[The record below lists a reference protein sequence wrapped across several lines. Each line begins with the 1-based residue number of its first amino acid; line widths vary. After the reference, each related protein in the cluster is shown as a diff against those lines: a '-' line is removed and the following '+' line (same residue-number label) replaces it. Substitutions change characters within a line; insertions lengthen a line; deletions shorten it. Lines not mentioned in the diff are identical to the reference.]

1 MSSENRK
8 LIDNKSYTL
17 HEAIEL
23 HSKGFDELSI
33 ATGYIDLKVFQSL
46 KPVISKMKK
55 VRIIIGMEPQLKRY
69 MLKNPLEDF
78 PEKDLITDL
87 NEEIFT
93 NEYSDIVSML
103 KQRIDDKSLQI
114 KILKK
119 NFLHAKCYIF
129 GNYSSENAVGIIG
142 SSNFTNNGLSKNI
155 ELNYVEND
163 PMVVKYKPNNVDDQ
177 KGHMAWFEE
186 MWNDDD
192 LEEWSFDFLN
202 IVQASPVGN
211 LLFSPYESYIK
222 TIFEIFNQEAKIS
235 LTNEQSS
242 KDNFQ
247 ESTKLFRFQKENTQM
262 LIDKMRKNKVALL
275 SDSVGLGKTL
285 TAINVIQHYINSTDS
300 KVRVEVICPASLTEH
315 WKKELVNEKI
325 IDISVTSKMNFNE
338 ISQRQQLDN
347 IADVT
352 LFVIDESHNYR
363 NINSESYKIVSNWIK
378 NNPKSHV
385 LLLTATPIN
394 NNLIDINNQL
404 LLGTGGDVQ
413 RFFVNFIDE
422 NQSSKFLN
430 WSDYIKRIQSDITKQ
445 INETGSFDEEKL
457 KNDISPIVR
466 EFVVRR
472 TRQGIKKRY
481 GNLSFNGKEKSFPE
495 VNSELCEY
503 ETEYTEYEIKNIQH
517 LKTPLTEYFRFDP
530 EQIIDATKKTLLH
543 PVDILNYYKKIDKT
557 IEDYQHPIQ
566 NIFHLILLLGLTPYK
581 WRMYKKDIYGKKRG
595 EIGTSIVDKDE
606 KKKLQ
611 TQLSFYG
618 IFRSLFLKRVE
629 SSFYSFKLSL
639 ERYHKILKIFQKGVN
654 KNLFLN
660 TQAVDLILGMHDY
673 DSEKEIDEQFLEKLD
688 ELDKD
693 YYEPFVKKDYEVE
706 KIREDIEKDLE
717 ICKTIISLVEELEK
731 NDSKLKQLLSQI
743 EHIVSDNPER
753 KILIFSYF
761 EDTLNYLKNNIYQNN
776 ELFNDHNTEF
786 ISSKNSKNKENILDR
801 FSPESRHAVDIKQPI
816 QYLFSTDVLSEGQS
830 LQDCNYIINYD
841 LHWNPV
847 RMIQR
852 NGRINRLGSKF
863 DEVNII
869 NFKPEAKLD
878 KYLKLISK
886 LEGKIDLIKNTIGT
900 DASVL
905 VEPAQPIDFID
916 LIDTIYSVDKD
927 IRKKYLNL
935 IEEKQDLLIS
945 EDIYVDDL
953 VEFIEKNESKY
964 KEQIFS
970 ISTNKW
976 HLYLGIENNDEARVL
991 VKMYDSNNKDYE
1003 IFRVFKY
1010 FDGTLIEEE
1019 LNLFL
1024 KLLRD
1029 SNFHIRERSDDNL
1042 SINRTVVKSLLN
1054 ERLQSKDSYQKKEK
1068 LFKQDKEFLE
1078 HIHPDYGKIKVLSD
1092 DFKMIMEALQTTNKL
1107 DIKEYRK
1114 FRTEAL
1120 KNKDDQEKF
1129 EIILDEFLSKIKTN
1143 NNNEQRSVKYDKTE
1157 AICFFSNSN

>member
-23 HSKGFDELSI
+23 HSKGFEELSI

-46 KPVISKMKK
+46 KPVISEMKK
-55 VRIIIGMEPQLKRY
+55 VRIIIGMEPQLRRY

-78 PEKDLITDL
+78 PDKDLITDL

-93 NEYSDIVSML
+93 SEYSDIVSML
-103 KQRIDDKSLQI
+103 KRMIDDKSLEI

-129 GNYSSENAVGIIG
+129 GNYSSDNAVGIIG

-155 ELNYVEND
+155 ELNYVENN
-163 PMVVKYKPNNVDDQ
+163 PMNVKYKPNNVNDQ

-222 TIFEIFNQEAKIS
+222 TIFEIFNHEAKIS
-235 LTNEQSS
+235 LSNEQTN

-285 TAINVIQHYINSTDS
+285 TAINVIRHYINSTDT
-300 KVRVEVICPASLTEH
+300 KVRVEVICPASLTDH

-325 IDISVTSKMNFNE
+325 INISVTSKMNFNE
-338 ISQRQQLDN
+338 ISQRQQLDK

-363 NINSESYKIVSNWIK
+363 NINSESYKILSNWIK

-404 LLGTGGDVQ
+404 LLGTGGDVE
-413 RFFVNFIDE
+413 RFFVNFFDE
-422 NQSSKFLN
+422 NQTSKFLN

-445 INETGSFDEEKL
+445 INETGSFDNEKL

-503 ETEYTEYEIKNIQH
+503 ETEYTKYELKNIQN
-517 LKTPLTEYFRFDP
+517 LKTPLKEYFKFDP
-530 EQIIDATKKTLLH
+530 EQVIDATKKILLH
-543 PVDILNYYKKIDKT
+543 PIEVLNYKKIDKT
-557 IEDYQHPIQ
+557 VEDYQHPIQ

-581 WRMYKKDIYGKKRG
+581 WRMYKKDIYGKDREK
-595 EIGTSIVDKDE
+595 IGLSIVDLDE

-629 SSFYSFKLSL
+629 SSLHSFKLSL
-639 ERYHKILKIFQKGVN
+639 ERYLKILEIFEKGLK

-660 TQAVDLILGMHDY
+660 TKAVEIILSIQDY
-673 DSEKEIDEQFLEKLD
+673 DSEKEIDDQLLNKLGEFGND
-688 ELDKD
+688 FF
-693 YYEPFVKKDYEVE
+693 EPFVEKEYEVE
-706 KIREDIEKDLE
+706 KIKSDIENDLE
-717 ICKTIISLVEELEK
+717 ICRTIISLVEELEK
-731 NDSKLKQLLSQI
+731 NDSKLKRLLSQI
-743 EHIVSDNPER
+743 EHIISDNPKR

-761 EDTLNYLKNNIYQNN
+761 EDTLNYLKNNIYQNTQ
-776 ELFNDHNTEF
+776 LFSEDNTEF

-801 FSPESRHAVDIKQPI
+801 FSPESRNAKDIKQPI

-900 DASVL
+900 DSSVL

-916 LIDTIYSVDKD
+916 LIETIYNVDKD

-945 EDIYVDDL
+945 EDTYVDDL
-953 VEFIEKNESKY
+953 LEFIENNESNY

-970 ISTNKW
+970 ISENKW
-976 HLYLGIENNDEARVL
+976 HLYLGIQNNDEARVL
-991 VKMYDSNNKDYE
+991 VKTYDSNNTDYE

-1010 FDGTLIEEE
+1010 LDGTLVEEE

-1024 KLLRD
+1024 KQLRD
-1029 SNFHIRERSDDNL
+1029 SNFHIRERLKDNL
-1042 SINRTVVKSLLN
+1042 SINRTMVKSLLE
-1054 ERLQSKDSYQKKEK
+1054 ERLQSENSSQKKQK

-1078 HIHPDYGKIKVLSD
+1078 YIHPDYGKIKVLSD
-1092 DFKMIMEALQTTNKL
+1092 EFKMIMDALQTTNKL

-1114 FRTEAL
+1114 FRSEAL
-1120 KNKDDQEKF
+1120 KSKEDNKKF

-1143 NNNEQRSVKYDKTE
+1143 NRNEQRSIKYDKTE
-1157 AICFFSNSN
+1157 ALCLFSNSKK